1 MLRIP
6 IASYAAYLS
15 SSPPWQ
21 IRYSLKV
28 VIEKYC
34 LQENLLSTH
43 SRELVEEIRFR
54 RHFYREDKGA
64 SVEIRVNR
72 TSKLLVPQRPPYE
85 IRTKGATKGS
95 CTQNLK
101 ALNYSQKLCRWA
113 CWWYPLPHDLTIS
126 PRWRFDSKSSP
137 SGRKRNATNLLSC
150 HPLDTQRTTI
160 GQALVRWSPI
170 TPTEKNG
177 NRTAKPCQISWYKPS
192 SRISSQTIRSASRS

>member
-1 MLRIP
+1 MLP
-6 IASYAAYLS
+6 ISVLP
-15 SSPPWQ
+15 PPWQ

-126 PRWRFDSKSSP
+126 PRWRFYSKSSP
-137 SGRKRNATNLLSC
+137 SGRKGNATNLLSC

-170 TPTEKNG
+170 TPTEKMAIEL
-177 NRTAKPCQISWYKPS
+177 RRLAK
-192 SRISSQTIRSASRS
+192 SRDINHHHESLHKQSDQHHVASLTFHP